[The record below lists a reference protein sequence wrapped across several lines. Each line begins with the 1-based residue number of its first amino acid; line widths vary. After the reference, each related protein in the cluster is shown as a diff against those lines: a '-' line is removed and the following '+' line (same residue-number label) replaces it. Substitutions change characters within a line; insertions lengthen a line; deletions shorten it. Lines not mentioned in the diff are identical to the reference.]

1 MEEKRARIL
10 ELVEQLNHAAAV
22 YYQGRDEVMSNYE
35 YDKQYDELQ
44 ALEKETGIVLAGSPT
59 QRVGYEVLSELPK
72 EQHPSPM
79 LSLDKTKDTEQLA
92 AWLGE
97 HPGLLSWKMDGLTI
111 VLTYQEGTL
120 QKAVTRGNGQVGEVI
135 TGNARMFDNV
145 PLQIPFQGELVLR
158 GEAVIT
164 YSRFREIN
172 ESLPV
177 EEQYKNPRNLCSGS
191 VRQLDSRVTKSRHVN
206 FFAFSLVTAEGVD
219 FEDSQENKFKFL
231 QEQGFEVTILPVDGH
246 GVVKLDALEKAL
258 RPDTILVS
266 TMMVNNETG
275 AVMPVEKIGA
285 MIQEKCPKALYHV
298 DAIQAFGKYRI
309 YPKKWNIHLLSVSSH
324 KIHGPKG
331 VGFLYINSKAKV
343 QPLILGGGQQNGMRS
358 GTDNVPGIAGLAK
371 SAEIVYRHFDEQT
384 AQMRACKH
392 RLIEG
397 LRELDDVVIHG
408 MPEEEGAP
416 QIVNASFLN
425 VRSEVLLHTLEDR
438 QIYVSAGSACSSHK
452 RAGSPTLT
460 AIGAS
465 KAEMESAV
473 RFSFSEFTTLEQID
487 YTLDT
492 LREVLPMLRRFTR
505 K

>member
-1 MEEKRARIL
+1 MEAYFDNSATTRCFEEVKDIVVKTMMEDFGNPSAMHQKGVDAEGYVKESARTLAQILKVTEKEIL
-10 ELVEQLNHAAAV
+10 FTSGGTESNNLALIGGALANKRSGNHIITTAVEHAAV
-22 YYQGRDEVMSNYE
+22 SQ
-35 YDKQYDELQ
+35 
-44 ALEKETGIVLAGSPT
+44 
-59 QRVGYEVLSELPK
+59 
-72 EQHPSPM
+72 
-79 LSLDKTKDTEQLA
+79 
-92 AWLGE
+92 
-97 HPGLLSWKMDGLTI
+97 
-111 VLTYQEGTL
+111 
-120 QKAVTRGNGQVGEVI
+120 
-135 TGNARMFDNV
+135 
-145 PLQIPFQGELVLR
+145 
-158 GEAVIT
+158 
-164 YSRFREIN
+164 
-172 ESLPV
+172 PV
-177 EEQYKNPRNLCSGS
+177 
-191 VRQLDSRVTKSRHVN
+191 
-206 FFAFSLVTAEGVD
+206 A
-219 FEDSQENKFKFL
+219 FL

-371 SAEIVYRHFDEQT
+371 SAEIVYKHFDEQT

-425 VRSEVLLHTLEDR
+425 VRSEVLLHTMEDR

-492 LREVLPMLRRFTR
+492 LRAVLPMLRRFTR